1 MNKLKITLLLVV
13 FSFAFFGCNEDLEIN
28 TIEENNEFVS
38 IAIPE
43 DYQAESKG
51 GRTVENDEDADDVTL
66 DVKVIVDGK
75 EVVGKVRMIVHS
87 DDKLSYF
94 AVSENIVSETNLSPD
109 YWVDAYK
116 SSLEGG
122 RTNRI
127 QASCK
132 DQGYTKGNGLGACR
146 AERILG
152 IATTI
157 IVIIVLL

>member
-1 MNKLKITLLLVV
+1 MNKVKIILPLLLSVIL
-13 FSFAFFGCNEDLEIN
+13 FECTENSEIN
-28 TIEENNEFVS
+28 AIEENNNFIS

-51 GRTVENDEDADDVTL
+51 ERTAENDEDADDITL

-94 AVSENIVSETNLSPD
+94 AVSENIVSETSLSPD

-122 RTNRI
+122 RVAKTTGKCNC
-127 QASCK
+127 S
-132 DQGYTKGNGLGACR
+132 GYDKGDGRGKCR
-146 AERILG
+146 ANCIIG
-152 IATTI
+152 IATTVI
-157 IVIIVLL
+157 VVIIFL